1 MIKTFIYG
9 VPHGFDFYEKDAELN
24 DYFKG
29 FYISSRRGRRLMIN
43 RRENGDTIYSYLRY
57 GLKEVDRQPLHSFF
71 GMSLVIDNYQFCP
84 NFKVMLEWFDYLFN
98 KLVNEHNLIKKNE
111 DGIHHYV
118 VHKFDE
124 NSADVEWLKSN
135 LPNILTQAGQTET
148 ANYDNSFV
156 DGKAGQVVSFNNPV
170 GENRLLET
178 FKRYRWL
185 SISSE
190 IVERQNFTS
199 GDPVEIELNFEELNG
214 MLNEF
219 NQQLLPIAVDISKG
233 SYADLKRMDEEV
245 QDISNGL
252 SKYIPTIDDPEEK
265 EKFGGLDS
273 KYDSLKDSIGALLS
287 KFTTSTKPFA
297 PQPPK
302 QETQYCFSCK
312 QNKPLSHFRS
322 SDATKCLECEEQD
335 RRRTGAG
342 TIIPKGYKVC
352 ISCGKKKPARFFNQI
367 GTDICDDCAKTH
379 NAKPIPVQ
387 EGFFDKFGK
396 IVMSKGFLGAL
407 ASIAVIV
414 GIAFAAINL
423 PNGCSTQDVLGGG
436 GEGNDTISVN
446 VPLTGEA
453 VDRGKLENLIASGDF
468 KAVYDYVKDKND
480 VANYKRSLKDTVNR
494 HLWSIVD
501 SSNTAQ
507 EDLAKFY
514 IVNKEFL
521 DFIGFTENDK
531 LAWEEIVNDY
541 NKIWDILKKPKVTDA
556 DLKLGNEILEKHS
569 GLFPAEWSLALSEKP
584 KEIVRQAQ
592 ISKKEDLKD
601 DDASEQKLKKATF
614 TLTYTQAS
622 DGKEITINIDGS
634 KIGFDGLIGT
644 YATVKCK
651 NGKVKENNKTS
662 CSVHLTDAK
671 KYTIKLD
678 NSIVLTITAIEKNNT
693 KQGGFHKQ

>member
-9 VPHGFDFYEKDAELN
+9 VPHGFDFYEKDAEFN

-71 GMSLVIDNYQFCP
+71 GMSLVVDNYKFCP
-84 NFKVMLEWFDYLFN
+84 NFKVLLEWFDYLFN
-98 KLVNEHNLIKKNE
+98 KLVNEHSLIKKNE
-111 DGIHHYV
+111 DGILHYV

-124 NSADVEWLKSN
+124 NSTDVEWLKSN
-135 LPNILTQAGQTET
+135 LPNILTQTGQTEI
-148 ANYDNSFV
+148 ANYDNSFIE
-156 DGKAGQVVSFNNPV
+156 GKAGQVVSFNNPV

-178 FKRYRWL
+178 FKKYRWL

-190 IVERQNFTS
+190 IVKRQDITS
-199 GDPVEIELNFEELNG
+199 GEPIEIELNFEELNG
-214 MLNEF
+214 KLNEF

-233 SYADLKRMDEEV
+233 SYADLKRMSDDV
-245 QDISNGL
+245 QEISTSL
-252 SKYIPTIDDPEEK
+252 AKYLPTIGDPEEK

-273 KYDSLKDSIGALLS
+273 KYDSLKGSIGTLLS
-287 KFTTSTKPFA
+287 KFTTSTKPLP

-322 SDATKCLECEEQD
+322 PDATKCLECEEQD

-342 TIIPKGYKVC
+342 TNIPKGYKTC
-352 ISCGKKKPARFFNQI
+352 ISCGKKKPVRFFNQI
-367 GTDICDDCAKTH
+367 GTDICDDCAK
-379 NAKPIPVQ
+379 AQKPKPVPVQ

-407 ASIAVIV
+407 ASIAIVV
-414 GIAFAAINL
+414 GIAFAVINL
-423 PNGCSTQDVLGGG
+423 PNGCSTQNVLGGS
-436 GEGNDTISVN
+436 EERKDTTRTDVT
-446 VPLTGEA
+446 VTKEA
-453 VDRGKLENLIASGDF
+453 VDRHELENLIATGDF
-468 KAVYDYVKDKND
+468 KAVYEYVKDKKD
-480 VANYKRSLKDTVNR
+480 AANYKRSLKDTVNR

-507 EDLAKFY
+507 EDLTEFY
-514 IVNKEFL
+514 IVNNEFL

-531 LAWEEIVNDY
+531 LAWTEIVNDY

-556 DLKLGNEILEKHS
+556 DLNIGYEILAKHS
-569 GLFPAEWSLALSEKP
+569 GLFPTEWSQALSEKP
-584 KEIVRQAQ
+584 KEVVRQAQ
-592 ISKKEDLKD
+592 ITKKEEQKK
-601 DDASEQKLKKATF
+601 DDASKQETGKTTF

-622 DGKEITINIDGS
+622 DCKEVTVDVDGS
-634 KIGFDGLIGT
+634 KIGFDGLVGT
-644 YATVKCK
+644 YATVTCK
-651 NGKVKENNKTS
+651 NGKIKENNKTS
-662 CSVHLTDAK
+662 CKILLKESK

-678 NSIVLTITAIEKNNT
+678 NSIVLTISAKTSKFNE
-693 KQGGFHKQ
+693 